1 MSKLVVVD
9 PGKYAVKAVCGE
21 KEFYVRSLVD
31 SADKVSNDKG
41 YIVKIFNTQYV
52 IGDESIPFDYDY
64 DKHKTETKILV
75 NLAIQHLTEAKDE
88 VFLVVGMPIEH
99 WLDRDRRVKYQNFL
113 KSTMPMTLVDNGT
126 EVSMDRRII
135 NVIAVPETIGHIAL
149 DSKYKDRTVGILD
162 CGGANF
168 QGAIY
173 SKGLPIRESC
183 FTLNEGGNFYLNS
196 VKRAINI
203 KFGFNYQDYQIQDL
217 IKYGSK
223 SERKSEID
231 SEIGIIT
238 KDHFAKVIREA
249 KARNW
254 NLGDMD
260 IVVTGGGSNYFK
272 TIISDFLPNA
282 TFSDNEIWDN
292 VKGFE
297 VIGGAAYGKTNKNSC
312 NF

>member
-9 PGKYAVKAVCGE
+9 PGKYAVKAICGE
-21 KEFYVRSLVD
+21 KEFYVRSLVE
-31 SADKVSNDKG
+31 SVEKVSNDKG
-41 YIVKIFNTQYV
+41 YTVKIFNKKYV
-52 IGDESIPFDYDY
+52 VGDESIPFDYDY

-75 NLAIQHLTEAKDE
+75 NLAIQNLTDPKDE
-88 VFLVVGMPIEH
+88 IFLVVGMPIEH
-99 WLDRDRRVKYQNFL
+99 WLDRERRAKYQSFL
-113 KSTMPMTLVDNGT
+113 KSTMPMSLITDDG
-126 EVSMDRRII
+126 EVSMDRRIV
-135 NVIAVPETIGHIAL
+135 NVIAVPETIGHVAL
-149 DSKYKDRTVGILD
+149 DSRYKDRTVGILD

-173 SKGLPIRESC
+173 ANGLPIRESC

-196 VKRAINI
+196 LKRAINI
-203 KFGFNYQDYQIQDL
+203 KFGYNYQDYQIQDL
-217 IKYGSK
+217 IKHGSK
-223 SERKSEID
+223 SERRMEIESEIAV
-231 SEIGIIT
+231 IT
-238 KDHFAKVIREA
+238 RDHFMKVIRES

-272 TIISDFLPNA
+272 SIISEILPNA

-297 VIGGAAYGKTNKNSC
+297 VIGGAAYGKANKNSY
-312 NF
+312 NI